1 MINEHTHWAKQQFG
15 KSDLGD
21 PRRTARLVKLAS
33 TLANEPGKPLVNITQ
48 SPADMEGAYRFIRN
62 ENIDATAIAES
73 GFKATVEQA
82 KSHNLLLALEDTTT
96 LVYKHSSIRDD
107 LGHVGRGAKQ
117 RGLLAHSVLLFA
129 PDTKQVVGLIEQS
142 RWSRDIN
149 TIGKREKHAT
159 TSYEEKESYKW
170 ESASRAMAERLQG
183 QMANVISVCDREADI
198 YEYLQY
204 KLTEQ
209 QRFVVRSMQSRHIE
223 EGEDKLYAFASEL
236 MSAGTKHIHIAQKG
250 GRKARSA
257 TLDITYAPVT
267 LKAPYNKKG
276 HSLPVYYVGCAERGN
291 AENGLSW
298 HLLTSEPVTSKEDA
312 LAIITYYEHRWLVEE
327 YHKVWKS
334 DGTDIESLR
343 LQSQDNMERLVTI
356 NGFIATRILQLKF
369 TNEQPD
375 SPSCE
380 QLLSPKAWKLLWLK
394 RIKTPLPE
402 TAPNMSWAYQEL
414 AKLGGWK
421 DTKRTGRASVKVLWQ
436 GWLKLQAILEGYD
449 LAKSLEPDL

>member
-21 PRRTARLVKLAS
+21 PRRTARLIKLAS

-96 LVYKHSSIRDD
+96 LIYKHSSIRDD

-142 RWSRDIN
+142 RWIRDIN

-204 KLTEQ
+204 KLTE
-209 QRFVVRSMQSRHIE
+209 
-223 EGEDKLYAFASEL
+223 L

-276 HSLPVYYVGCAERGN
+276 RSLPVYYVGSAERGN

-449 LAKSLEPDL
+449 LAKSLESDL

>member
-1 MINEHTHWAKQQFG
+1 MINQHTQWAEQQFA

-62 ENIDATAIAES
+62 DNIDANAIAES
-73 GFKATVEQA
+73 GFQATVAQVP
-82 KSHNLLLALEDTTT
+82 SHNHLLALEDTTT
-96 LVYKHSSIRDD
+96 LIYKHSSIRED
-107 LGHVGRGAKQ
+107 LGHVGRGKKQ
-117 RGLLAHSVLLFA
+117 RGMLAHSVLLFA
-129 PDTKQVVGLIEQS
+129 PETKQVVGLIDQS

-149 TIGKREKHAT
+149 TIGKRERHA
-159 TSYEEKESYKW
+159 SIPYEEKESYKW
-170 ESASRAMAERLQG
+170 EASSRAMTQRLG
-183 QMANVISVCDREADI
+183 EQMSKVISVCDREADI

-223 EGEDKLYAFASEL
+223 EGENKLYAFASEL
-236 MSAGTKHIHIAQKG
+236 TSAGTKHINIAQKG
-250 GRKARSA
+250 GRKARRVE
-257 TLDITYAPVT
+257 LHITFAPVS
-267 LKAPYNKKG
+267 LKVPYNKKG
-276 HSLPVYYVGCAERGN
+276 GSLSMYYVGCAERDN
-291 AENGLSW
+291 PDSDLNW
-298 HLLTSEPVTSKEDA
+298 HLLTNEPVMSKADA
-312 LAIITYYEHRWLVEE
+312 LKIISYYERRWLVEE

-343 LQSQDNMERLVTI
+343 LQSLGNMERLVTI

-369 TNEQPD
+369 ANRLESNT
-375 SPSCE
+375 SCE
-380 QLLSPKAWKLLWLK
+380 QILSSKAWKLLWLK
-394 RIKTPLPE
+394 SVKTKLPE
-402 TAPNMSWAYQEL
+402 IAPSMSWAYQEL

-436 GWLKLQAILEGYD
+436 GWFKLQTILEGYE
-449 LAKSLEPDL
+449 LAKSLESDL

>member
-48 SPADMEGAYRFIRN
+48 SPGDMEGAYRFIRN
-62 ENIDATAIAES
+62 ENIGATAIAES

-96 LVYKHSSIRDD
+96 LIYKHSSIRDD

-159 TSYEEKESYKW
+159 TSYEGKESYKW

-267 LKAPYNKKG
+267 L
-276 HSLPVYYVGCAERGN
+276 
-291 AENGLSW
+291 
-298 HLLTSEPVTSKEDA
+298 
-312 LAIITYYEHRWLVEE
+312 
-327 YHKVWKS
+327 
-334 DGTDIESLR
+334 
-343 LQSQDNMERLVTI
+343 
-356 NGFIATRILQLKF
+356 
-369 TNEQPD
+369 
-375 SPSCE
+375 
-380 QLLSPKAWKLLWLK
+380 
-394 RIKTPLPE
+394 
-402 TAPNMSWAYQEL
+402 
-414 AKLGGWK
+414 
-421 DTKRTGRASVKVLWQ
+421 
-436 GWLKLQAILEGYD
+436 
-449 LAKSLEPDL
+449 